1 MLPLAHCFPLCF
13 ATCACSGAVGE
24 LLSRDI
30 AESWQYIEKARDV
43 ANTLGRNHGPAH
55 DVRGEISPSECGTD
69 HLAALVPLHPVE
81 GTTKRE
87 LFIEAKFTSFKGYLS
102 GKHRRLAVRIWFRTD
117 PTGTLVIVT
126 IVLLSARCMVQLARA
141 GSEMQAGYWI
151 ASVVWNPPSESLG
164 RAEVRLLRCMLSKG
178 WFAVGL
184 IGINRPGDASVPL
197 SQVY

>member
-1 MLPLAHCFPLCF
+1 MAHHS
-13 ATCACSGAVGE
+13 AQQQMVQGGAQRIASAKPSSIRRASAAQ
-24 LLSRDI
+24 SRSS
-30 AESWQYIEKARDV
+30 AAAQS
-43 ANTLGRNHGPAH
+43 